1 LPQPLFFSGGKQK
14 HREAS
19 EGGMS
24 HAAVLAEVLD
34 GALRRRTETVAQ
46 TRKAARD
53 VATDRAVGAPWSKPN
68 TQLAREIESDGQ
80 RQALFKPVI
89 ALADALHESLLSP
102 DAVLDAGL
110 VRRLLVLRPGVDYVP
125 VLRALRFASP
135 ADSDARLREL
145 LATEPE
151 ASFEPAMKAAAVQ
164 VIRSAPH
171 EKNEAFAFAEKLLKR
186 LVDDGSHRAPVR
198 LASVHIAVKT
208 MRDVLTGFVLLAR
221 RGHGHLQTHLVAAA
235 RAEAEAAS
243 TRFLDAAYDC
253 IQQVADGVQ
262 ARIAAAQAKATAE
275 IARVRQLREQVL
287 RPQDAASLSKA
298 VAEIEAGAAAARLQV
313 EVTEER
319 RTRAFGNDVSRSEA
333 REAEVHRAMLDIA
346 RSVDAEWHRVATEA
360 AKVWE
365 SAAERAFDMD
375 LDSEDRRARKRL
387 RFLNTETAGHE
398 VVGAADNGRA
408 LQKDV
413 KRQRGAAQHQEDE
426 TKQQN
431 DEARR
436 QKKLKATAARKV
448 DKMWKNALKN

>member
-1 LPQPLFFSGGKQK
+1 
-14 HREAS
+14 
-19 EGGMS
+19 MS
-24 HAAVLAEVLD
+24 RAAVLAKVLD
-34 GALRRRTETVAQ
+34 GALRRRTEIVAR

-68 TQLAREIESDGQ
+68 TQLAHEIESDGQ

-89 ALADALHESLLSP
+89 ALADALHESLLST

-110 VRRLLVLRPGVDYVP
+110 VRRLLVLRPGADYVP

-135 ADSDARLREL
+135 ADSDARLQEL

-171 EKNEAFAFAEKLLKR
+171 EKTEAFAFAKKLLKR
-186 LVDDGSHRAPVR
+186 LVDDGSHMAPVR

-208 MRDVLTGFVLLAR
+208 MRDVLTGFVLLKR

-253 IQQVADGVQ
+253 IHQVADGVQ
-262 ARIAAAQAKATAE
+262 AHIAAAQAKATAE
-275 IARVRQLREQVL
+275 IARLRQLREEI

-319 RTRAFGNDVSRSEA
+319 RTRAFRNDVSRSEA
-333 REAEVHRAMLDIA
+333 REAEGHRAMLDIA

-365 SAAERAFDMD
+365 NAAERAFDMD

-387 RFLNTETAGHE
+387 RFLNSETAGHE
-398 VVGAADNGRA
+398 IVGAADGGRA
-408 LQKDV
+408 LHKDV
-413 KRQRGAAQHQEDE
+413 KRQRGAAQHREDE

-436 QKKLKATAARKV
+436 QKKLKAAAARKV